1 MIMLVFEIIE
11 EDGPILHNLFNLAA
25 FSLTLACI

>member
-1 MIMLVFEIIE
+1 MIMIVYEIIE
-11 EDGPILHNLFNLAA
+11 ENGPIIHNLFNLAA